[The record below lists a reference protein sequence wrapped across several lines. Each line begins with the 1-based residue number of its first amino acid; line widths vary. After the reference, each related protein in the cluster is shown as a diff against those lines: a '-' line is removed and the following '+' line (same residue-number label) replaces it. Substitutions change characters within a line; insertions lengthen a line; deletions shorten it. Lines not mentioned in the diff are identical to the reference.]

1 MHSRRKGE
9 HLPRRRELTWLRSR
23 LASWLALAG
32 ILLGLAMLRTV
43 VNGYLSAIL
52 VSMPT
57 LALVAAHRGDARERA
72 ELERRANHDPLTGL
86 PNRTLFTERLDRAL
100 ADRVDDELAL
110 LFLDL
115 DDFKTVNDSL
125 GHLVGDRLLG
135 LVATRLRDCTG
146 ELGLAARHSGDEF
159 AILLPGCGEV
169 QAAEL
174 AQQVLDALARP
185 VMLREGEVLVRGS
198 IGIAISDATV
208 RNGSE
213 MLARADMAMYRAKAD
228 GKNRYELYEPA
239 HRAAVLAR
247 HQLRVELQQA
257 VDTGVLSVEY
267 QPIVSLRDQ
276 AVIGAEA
283 LVRWRHPRRGTIDP
297 EEFITVAEQ
306 SGLIVPLGLQV
317 IEESCRRL
325 AAWDRQM
332 PGLQLAVNVAGRQ
345 LKQPTFVTSVGVA
358 LATAGVDPTR
368 LILEVKERVLIDDD
382 PAIRQTLHGLRR
394 LGVRIAVDDFGTGPC
409 SLSSLREMPI
419 DLLKI
424 AKPFVDG
431 LGRGDEQRAFVQAIV
446 QLGDSL
452 GLGMIAEGVE
462 RPEQAAALTELGCPT
477 GQGFLFSRSLQAGD
491 FIELFGRQILPL
503 NVVDL
508 AV

>member
-1 MHSRRKGE
+1 MTRRRSVASTPAPADAMHSRRKGE

-325 AAWDRQM
+325 AAWDR
-332 PGLQLAVNVAGRQ
+332 
-345 LKQPTFVTSVGVA
+345 
-358 LATAGVDPTR
+358 
-368 LILEVKERVLIDDD
+368 
-382 PAIRQTLHGLRR
+382 
-394 LGVRIAVDDFGTGPC
+394 
-409 SLSSLREMPI
+409 
-419 DLLKI
+419 
-424 AKPFVDG
+424 
-431 LGRGDEQRAFVQAIV
+431 
-446 QLGDSL
+446 
-452 GLGMIAEGVE
+452 
-462 RPEQAAALTELGCPT
+462 
-477 GQGFLFSRSLQAGD
+477 
-491 FIELFGRQILPL
+491 
-503 NVVDL
+503 
-508 AV
+508 